1 MSVILKCIVVDD
13 EPLARDLIASYVD
26 RTPYMTLV
34 AKCSSAG
41 EAHEIINSELPDIAF
56 LDINMPKLGGI
67 ELARIIPDS
76 MRVVFITAYDKYAL
90 EGFKVNALDYLMKP
104 VSYNEFL
111 EAANRAL
118 KWKSLVSRASVSES
132 ENEENSGSKYIV
144 VKSEYKMKQIEVAEI
159 QFIEGL
165 KDYVKIYVRNEA
177 KPVISQISLK
187 RIEEALPDN
196 FLRVHKS
203 FLVNTS
209 RITVIERGRIL
220 FGDHSVPVGDSYRQA
235 FSDFLSSRSI

>member
-1 MSVILKCIVVDD
+1 MSVTLKCIVVDD

-56 LDINMPKLGGI
+56 LDINMPKFGGI

-76 MRVVFITAYDKYAL
+76 MRVVVITAYDKYAL

-165 KDYVKIYVRNEA
+165 KDYVKIYIRNEA

-209 RITVIERGRIL
+209 RITVIERGRII